1 MTARG
6 SLRGVLAAAF
16 ASLLFVLLPAP
27 VLPQNANPA
36 PQEMEVLG
44 VATDQQSGQPMV
56 LLRGKTDRRAL
67 TMVIDPSAAVG
78 IALPLQGVTPPRPY
92 THDLLLTVI
101 RRAGYTLEKIVITD
115 LKENT
120 YFATVTL
127 RRGAEPLE
135 IDSRPSDAIALAL
148 RAGAPILAA
157 EAALK
162 APPEEKEP

>member
-1 MTARG
+1 MTAPGFRRCG
-6 SLRGVLAAAF
+6 CAAALAGLLLALPPTP
-16 ASLLFVLLPAP
+16 AS
-27 VLPQNANPA
+27 PQNASPA

-78 IALPLQGVTPPRPY
+78 IALPLQGVTPPRPF

-101 RRAGYTLEKIVITD
+101 RRAGYTLEKVVITD

-120 YFATVTL
+120 YFATLIL

-157 EAALK
+157 EGALK
-162 APPEEKEP
+162 APPEEKSP

>member
-16 ASLLFVLLPAP
+16 AGLLFVLLPAP

>member
-6 SLRGVLAAAF
+6 FLHGCLAAAL
-16 ASLLFVLLPAP
+16 AGLLLAFPPAP
-27 VLPQNANPA
+27 ASPQNASPA

-101 RRAGYTLEKIVITD
+101 RRAGYTLEKVVITD
-115 LKENT
+115 LRENT
-120 YFATVTL
+120 YFATLIL

-162 APPEEKEP
+162 APPEEKSP

>member
-1 MTARG
+1 MTAPGFRRCG
-6 SLRGVLAAAF
+6 CAAAL
-16 ASLLFVLLPAP
+16 AGLLLALPP
-27 VLPQNANPA
+27 TPTFPQNASPA

-78 IALPLQGVTPPRPY
+78 IALPLQGVTPPRPF

-101 RRAGYTLEKIVITD
+101 RRAGYTLEKVVITD

-120 YFATVTL
+120 YFATLIL

-162 APPEEKEP
+162 APPEEKSP

>member
-6 SLRGVLAAAF
+6 FLHGCLAAAL
-16 ASLLFVLLPAP
+16 ASLLLAFPPAP
-27 VLPQNANPA
+27 AFPQNASPA

-67 TMVIDPSAAVG
+67 TMVIDPSAAIG
-78 IALPLQGVTPPRPY
+78 IALPLQGVTPPRPF
-92 THDLLLTVI
+92 THDLLLTVL
-101 RRAGYTLEKIVITD
+101 RRAGLTLERVIITD

-120 YFATVTL
+120 YFATLIL
-127 RRGAEPLE
+127 RRGTEPLE

-162 APPEEKEP
+162 APPEEKSP

>member
-6 SLRGVLAAAF
+6 FPRGGFAAALTG
-16 ASLLFVLLPAP
+16 LLLALLPAATS
-27 VLPQNANPA
+27 PQNASPA
-36 PQEMEVLG
+36 RQEMEVLG

-101 RRAGYTLEKIVITD
+101 RRAGYTLEKVIITD
-115 LKENT
+115 LRENT
-120 YFATVTL
+120 YFATLIL

-157 EAALK
+157 EGALK
-162 APPEEKEP
+162 APPEEKGP

>member
-1 MTARG
+1 MTAPGFRRCG
-6 SLRGVLAAAF
+6 CAAAL
-16 ASLLFVLLPAP
+16 AGLLLALPPAP
-27 VLPQNANPA
+27 AFPQNASPA

-101 RRAGYTLEKIVITD
+101 RRAGYTLEKVVITD

-120 YFATVTL
+120 YFATLIL

-157 EAALK
+157 EGALK
-162 APPEEKEP
+162 TPPEEKRP

>member
-1 MTARG
+1 MTAPGFRRG
-6 SLRGVLAAAF
+6 GLAAAL
-16 ASLLFVLLPAP
+16 AGLLLALQPTPTF
-27 VLPQNANPA
+27 PQNASPA
-36 PQEMEVLG
+36 LQEMEVLG

-101 RRAGYTLEKIVITD
+101 RRAGYTLEKVVITD

-120 YFATVTL
+120 YFATLIL

-157 EAALK
+157 EGALK
-162 APPEEKEP
+162 APPEEKSP

>member
-16 ASLLFVLLPAP
+16 AGLLFALLPAP

>member
-6 SLRGVLAAAF
+6 PLRGVLAAALP
-16 ASLLFVLLPAP
+16 ALLFVLLPTPA
-27 VLPQNANPA
+27 LPQNANPA

-101 RRAGYTLEKIVITD
+101 RRAGYTLEKIV
-115 LKENT
+115 
-120 YFATVTL
+120 
-127 RRGAEPLE
+127 
-135 IDSRPSDAIALAL
+135 
-148 RAGAPILAA
+148 
-157 EAALK
+157 
-162 APPEEKEP
+162 

>member
-1 MTARG
+1 MTACGFPRG
-6 SLRGVLAAAF
+6 GFAAALTG
-16 ASLLFVLLPAP
+16 LLLALLPAATS
-27 VLPQNANPA
+27 PQNASPA
-36 PQEMEVLG
+36 RQEMEVLG

-101 RRAGYTLEKIVITD
+101 RRAGYTLEKVVITD

-120 YFATVTL
+120 YFATLIL

-162 APPEEKEP
+162 APPEEKSP

>member
-1 MTARG
+1 MTPRG
-6 SLRGVLAAAF
+6 FLHGCLAAAL
-16 ASLLFVLLPAP
+16 AGLLYAFPPAP
-27 VLPQNANPA
+27 ASPQNASPA

-67 TMVIDPSAAVG
+67 TLVIDPSAALG

-101 RRAGYTLEKIVITD
+101 RRAGYAIEKVVITD

-120 YFATVTL
+120 YFATLTL
-127 RRGAEPLE
+127 RRGTERLE
-135 IDSRPSDAIALAL
+135 IDSRPSDAIAVAL

-162 APPEEKEP
+162 APPEEKSP

>member
-1 MTARG
+1 MRARG
-6 SLRGVLAAAF
+6 FPRGGFAAALATLLVALSPGL
-16 ASLLFVLLPAP
+16 AS
-27 VLPQNANPA
+27 PQNASPA

-67 TMVIDPSAAVG
+67 SMVIDPSAAVG

-101 RRAGYTLEKIVITD
+101 RRAGYTLEKVVITD

-120 YFATVTL
+120 YFATLIL
-127 RRGAEPLE
+127 RRGGEPLE

-162 APPEEKEP
+162 VPPEEKTP